1 MYMEFKD
8 KLNGR
13 IGRNSTHSIFDQV
26 LSIGMNVLLS
36 ILFSRYLGAESLGQ
50 YTLGLALVGILAVF
64 SNFGKLNHCQG
75 KTSFFCK
82 DRVET
87 GQIYIK
93 F

>member
-64 SNFGKLNHCQG
+64 SNFGI
-75 KTSFFCK
+75 T
-82 DRVET
+82 
-87 GQIYIK
+87 IK
-93 F
+93 